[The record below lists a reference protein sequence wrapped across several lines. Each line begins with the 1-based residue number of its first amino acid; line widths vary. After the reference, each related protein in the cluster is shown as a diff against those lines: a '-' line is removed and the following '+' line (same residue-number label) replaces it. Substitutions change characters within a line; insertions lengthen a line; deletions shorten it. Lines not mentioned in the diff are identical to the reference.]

1 MVQSLTLPKGTVH
14 IWYSPLDLWRNR
26 VGELKGLLSAEEIQR
41 SEELVFQNRSDDYI
55 ISRSILR
62 KILAQYLGGA
72 PESVSLELNTT
83 GKPYLTSSR
92 YYFNLSHSNDLFI
105 CGITWDTPI
114 GIDLQ
119 HIYSISNIDT
129 LIRNYFSPE
138 EQQIVNSVI
147 DSRIQD
153 LFFTIWTAK
162 EAYLKGTGEGFQR
175 PVNSFTICQ
184 RDNNILTLKLKQE
197 TNTSLSETWNFRE
210 LHISSDYKAALAVK
224 GNLVQIWSK
233 AYLPGEKFLSPLE
246 ISPSSAINSQ
256 YWF

>member
-1 MVQSLTLPKGTVH
+1 MVQTLTLPKGTVH

-26 VGELKGLLSAEEIQR
+26 VGELKVLLSAEEIQR
-41 SEELVFQNRSDDYI
+41 SEELVFQNRSEDYI
-55 ISRSILR
+55 ISRGILR
-62 KILAQYLGGA
+62 KILAQYLGEA
-72 PESVSLELNTT
+72 PEFVSLELNTT

-92 YYFNLSHSNDLFI
+92 YHFNLSHSNNLFI
-105 CGITWDTPI
+105 CGISRDTPI

-119 HIYSISNIDT
+119 QIYPISNIDT

-175 PVNSFTICQ
+175 PANNFTICQ
-184 RDNNILTLKLKQE
+184 WEHNLLTLKLKQE
-197 TNTSLSETWNFRE
+197 TNSSLSTTWNIRE

-224 GNLVQIWSK
+224 GNIVQIRSK
-233 AYLPGEKFLSPLE
+233 AFIPGEKFLSPLE
-246 ISPSSAINSQ
+246 IFPSSATISQ
-256 YWF
+256 DWF